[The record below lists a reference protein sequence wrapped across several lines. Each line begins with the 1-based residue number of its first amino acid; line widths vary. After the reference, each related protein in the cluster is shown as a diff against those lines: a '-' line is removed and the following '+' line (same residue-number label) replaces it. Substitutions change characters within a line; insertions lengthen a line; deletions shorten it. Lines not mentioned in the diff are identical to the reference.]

1 MVQTTFVP
9 RSYKL
14 QVDDGYEG
22 ILYLNAGSNIIKN
35 EFEKKDCQR
44 NGLGNIYKVK
54 NRKNQESISF
64 NITATLSDYVV
75 VFRSFPISKLTEL
88 CFI

>member
-1 MVQTTFVP
+1 MVQPTFVP
-9 RSYKL
+9 RRYKL
-14 QVDDGYEG
+14 QVDDGYGG

-75 VFRSFPISKLTEL
+75 ATLGSILDSQLS
-88 CFI
+88 